1 MPMKEKR
8 LHNKIW
14 VLGKL
19 WNVKYVTEKLE
30 AKKSVKKLFYFLD
43 DEALKK
49 NTDKRK
55 GKLDTGI
62 IIIIIVS
69 SR

>member
-1 MPMKEKR
+1 M
-8 LHNKIW
+8 
-14 VLGKL
+14 
-19 WNVKYVTEKLE
+19 TEKLE